1 MNNNFAP
8 LKAVSDQL
16 KSKLMRIIQRFYH
29 IIYVELS
36 RAASAAYNSRLD
48 LVIGDHT
55 AFMGFLVFL
64 S

>member
-1 MNNNFAP
+1 M
-8 LKAVSDQL
+8 
-16 KSKLMRIIQRFYH
+16 IQRFYH

-36 RAASAAYNSRLD
+36 RAALCIEAGTADNSRLA